1 MIDIRYHIATLVA
14 VFLALGLGILIGSG
28 LVNNDVISEQQA
40 KITDQLKQ
48 EFEDLRGQKVELT
61 AQNNYLNQTLK
72 LHDEFN
78 RELMPALIKN
88 RLTGEQVAVVVTG
101 GEEIPAGL
109 FNTLSLAGIRVAST
123 SVFLPNASLD
133 DPTIRTK
140 LAEAFNLPADSSP
153 EEMQSLMAR
162 TVARIISTNGADKE
176 IALLKQL
183 DLVKMNGK
191 FGVPVKAV
199 IVIGGANDP
208 QYYFPESIDQPLI
221 KYLTEVKKTVYGV
234 EPARTT
240 KGYMEYYQKMSI
252 STIDDIDLTV
262 GQLALILSLDG
273 EPGHFG
279 IKETAKKFMPALP
292 VEYLGGM
299 TP

>member
-14 VFLALGLGILIGSG
+14 VFLALGLGILIGNG
-28 LVNNDVISEQQA
+28 LVNNDVISEQQS
-40 KITDQLKQ
+40 KLIDQLKQ
-48 EFEDLRGQKVELT
+48 EFEDLRGQNVELT
-61 AQNNYLNQTLK
+61 AQNNYLNKTVKQQ
-72 LHDEFN
+72 DVFN

-88 RLTGEQVAVVVTG
+88 RLAGEQVAVVVTG
-101 GEEIPAGL
+101 GEEIPTGL
-109 FNTLSLAGIRVAST
+109 FNSLSLAGVRVSST
-123 SVFLPNASLD
+123 SVFLPKANLD
-133 DPTIRTK
+133 DPEVRIK
-140 LAEAFNLPADSSP
+140 LAEFFSLPADSSP
-153 EEMQSLMAR
+153 EEMQTLMAR
-162 TVARIISTNGADKE
+162 TVARIISTNGAEEE

-183 DLVKMNGK
+183 DLVKMNGE
-191 FGVPVKAV
+191 FGAPVKAV

-221 KYLTEVKKTVYGV
+221 KYLTEVNKTVYGV
-234 EPARTT
+234 ESSRTT

-252 STIDDIDLTV
+252 STVDDIDLTV
-262 GQLALILSLDG
+262 GQLALLLSLDG

-279 IKETAKKFMPALP
+279 IKDTAKKFMPALP